1 MTARHALLVK
11 RCRKYA
17 GLLLLLA
24 AFSAAAETAGERR
37 WIITMTWLP
46 QAQFAGVYY
55 AKEAGIFEKYGLS
68 PCGGGA
74 SCPSYRRARSGKAE
88 GGFSCGAQ
96 TGISRPQRF

>member
-55 AKEAGIFEKYGLS
+55 AK
-68 PCGGGA
+68 
-74 SCPSYRRARSGKAE
+74 
-88 GGFSCGAQ
+88 
-96 TGISRPQRF
+96 